1 VDPLPEPDTEN
12 AMTNA
17 NESTLHLP
25 APRRHALKD
34 LGVVAF
40 LLLVLGAFVAQI
52 SSGPSG
58 QPRAPEP
65 GASARVHAAPR
76 A

>member
-1 VDPLPEPDTEN
+1 VDPIPEPDTEN

-25 APRRHALKD
+25 APRRHVLRD

-40 LLLVLGAFVAQI
+40 LVLVLGAFVAQI
-52 SSGPSG
+52 SSGPSST
-58 QPRAPEP
+58 PRAPE
-65 GASARVHAAPR
+65 ASATAQVHAGSR